1 MLKLENVDVF
11 YRDLQALW
19 DVSFTVEA
27 KEIVALIGSNGAGK
41 STVMRTIAGSMKPRK
56 GSIHFGESRLDRM
69 RQHQIVDAGIS
80 LVPEGRRLFPEM
92 TVFENLEMGA
102 YIPRARERLAE
113 SLSEVYRLFPVLENR
128 AGQLAGTLSGGEQQM
143 LAIAR
148 GLMSQPQLLMLDETS
163 LGLAPLIVKR
173 IFQTIRQINRSSGI
187 TVLVVEQN
195 VRQALEAADRGYIIE
210 NGRIVGQGKAQDLMS
225 SEEVKTAYLAIG

>member
-1 MLKLENVDVF
+1 MLRLENVDVF

-19 DVSFTVEA
+19 DVSFAVEE

-41 STVMRTIAGSMKPRK
+41 STVMRTIAGAMKPAK
-56 GSIHFGESRLDRM
+56 GAIHFGESRLDRM
-69 RQHQIVDAGIS
+69 KQHEIVDAGIS

-92 TVFENLEMGA
+92 TVLENLELGA
-102 YIPRARERLAE
+102 YIQRARGRSQEG
-113 SLSEVYRLFPVLENR
+113 LSEVYRLFPILENR
-128 AGQLAGTLSGGEQQM
+128 ARQLAGTLSGGEQQM

-148 GLMSQPQLLMLDETS
+148 GLMSKPELLMLDETS
-163 LGLAPLIVKR
+163 LGLAPLIVKI
-173 IFQTIRQINRSSGI
+173 IFETITQINRSSGI
-187 TVLVVEQN
+187 MVLVVEQN

-210 NGRIVGQGKAQDLMS
+210 NGRIVGQGKAQDLMN